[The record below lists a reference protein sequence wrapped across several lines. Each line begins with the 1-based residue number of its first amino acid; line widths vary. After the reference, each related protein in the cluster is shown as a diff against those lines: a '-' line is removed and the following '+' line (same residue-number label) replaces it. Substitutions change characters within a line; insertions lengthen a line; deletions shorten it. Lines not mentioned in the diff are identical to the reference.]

1 MSKKQSP
8 ILTDN
13 GTDQSTERRII
24 DAAQKVFIKKGYA
37 ATTREIADEAGIN
50 NGLLNY
56 YFRSKEKLFDLVMK
70 EQIAKLFGLIFPIVN
85 DASTTLSEKITLIVN
100 TYTELL
106 LDQPGLVLFVLS
118 EFQNQPGRFSP
129 LIDANGGLMQSV
141 IVRQIREARPD
152 LDPIQVSMTILGM
165 ILFPFIGRPVFQGT
179 QSADKAAFDELLK
192 ARTKT
197 LPTVIL
203 SILRK

>member
-24 DAAQKVFIKKGYA
+24 DAAQKVFTKKGYA

-70 EQIAKLFGLIFPIVN
+70 EQITKLFGLIFPIVN
-85 DASTTLSEKITLIVN
+85 DASTTLPEKITLIVN

-118 EFQNQPGRFSP
+118 EFQNQPERFRP

-152 LDPIQVSMTILGM
+152 LDPVQVSMTILGM